1 MTTTLIARLGNLAT
15 AVQAHA
21 TEEVRELAPKLRAT
35 AEDVEHCLEAWT
47 SAVDAWADAHF
58 KEAAHATQENAGAAY
73 RTVVAKAHEL
83 IDEAKAHL

>member
-21 TEEVRELAPKLRAT
+21 SEEVRLLAPKLRA
-35 AEDVEHCLEAWT
+35 AADDIEHKLEAWT
-47 SAVDAWADAHF
+47 AAVDAWAEAHFTTEAQKVREDAGEAYRNVVQDAH
-58 KEAAHATQENAGAAY
+58 K
-73 RTVVAKAHEL
+73 L

>member
-21 TEEVRELAPKLRAT
+21 SEEVRLLAPKLRVA
-35 AEDVEHCLEAWT
+35 ADDVEHYLEAWVSSVDDWVEAHFT
-47 SAVDAWADAHF
+47 VEAQKVREDAGEAYRNAVQDAH
-58 KEAAHATQENAGAAY
+58 K
-73 RTVVAKAHEL
+73 L